1 MPFEFVLDRAKFEWY
16 LNNPNGPVGLF
27 LYRRS
32 QFLIAAARRQVGVR
46 TGALRSSIHVM
57 KRARGVRGQYVE
69 VGSKLP
75 YARLH
80 HEGTQPHQI
89 TPRNNKVLRFSGR
102 GGVVYTPKVE
112 HPGTKANK
120 YLSDN
125 LNLVFFSP
133 IRRA

>member
-1 MPFEFVLDRAKFEWY
+1 MPLEFTLNRAYFEWY
-16 LNNPNGPVGLF
+16 LNSPQGPVGQYL
-27 LYRRS
+27 LRRAYI
-32 QFLIAAARRQVGVR
+32 LIAAARRQVGVR

-57 KRARGVRGQYVE
+57 KRMRAVRGQYVE

-89 TPRNNKVLRFSGR
+89 TPRNNRVLRFQGR
-102 GGVVYTPKVE
+102 RGVVVVPTVQ
-112 HPGTKANK
+112 HPGTRPNR

-125 LNLVFFSP
+125 LNVVFFSP
-133 IRRA
+133 YRRV